1 MLNSRLNKLSRKI
14 RTVRRSAVQ
23 DGHTLRMKILGDS
36 NIGLFCVATEKF
48 CLVPRTATEKQVFE
62 IEKTL
67 NVPVHKAAIGYTN
80 FLGAFAAANKNG
92 MVVSGIVEDDE
103 RKYLEKLLSINVCVL
118 DSRFNTIGNL
128 VATNDKGAVI
138 SSLFTEKQ
146 KKIISDFL
154 GVEAYK
160 VTVDKT
166 PLAGSGCLTNNS
178 GALLH
183 RDVSDVEKETIES
196 VLKVKSMPGSLG
208 FGSPWVG
215 AIAICNSSGL
225 VTSQQTTIH
234 EIVRADEA
242 LGFV

>member
-1 MLNSRLNKLSRKI
+1 M
-14 RTVRRSAVQ
+14 VRRRAVQ

-48 CLVPRTATEKQVFE
+48 CLVPKTVTEKQVSE

-67 NVPVHKAAIGYTN
+67 NVPVHTASIGYTN
-80 FLGAFAAANKNG
+80 FIGAFAVANKNG
-92 MVVSGIVEDDE
+92 IVVSNTIEDDE
-103 RKYLEKLLSINVCVL
+103 KKHLEKLLGINVCAL
-118 DSRFNTIGNL
+118 DSRFNTVGNL
-128 VATNDKGAVI
+128 IATNDKGAVI

-146 KKIISDFL
+146 KKIISDAL

-160 VTVDKT
+160 VTIDET
-166 PLAGSGCLTNNS
+166 PLAGSGCLTNNN

-183 RDVSDVEKETIES
+183 RDINDKEKETIER
-196 VLKVKSMPGSLG
+196 VLKVRAMTGSLG

-215 AIAICNSSGL
+215 AIAVCNSYGL
-225 VTSQQTTIH
+225 VTSQLTTIH
-234 EIVRADEA
+234 EIVRADDA